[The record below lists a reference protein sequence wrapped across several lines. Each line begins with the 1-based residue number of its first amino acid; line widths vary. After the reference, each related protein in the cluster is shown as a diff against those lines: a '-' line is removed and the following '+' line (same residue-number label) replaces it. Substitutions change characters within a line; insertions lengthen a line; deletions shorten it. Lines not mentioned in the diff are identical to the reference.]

1 MEIEDIGL
9 MNVLIQEKK
18 GNKYFILYYYI
29 FIYIGIIM
37 IKKIEEIVI
46 GIRII
51 ITNIALIQKT
61 GIEIEKEVEIK
72 IEKKIGI
79 KIKKRTDIKI
89 IIKKKKQIIKIKR
102 KMRKKIII

>member
-1 MEIEDIGL
+1 

-37 IKKIEEIVI
+37 IKIIEEIVI

-51 ITNIALIQKT
+51 ITNIALILKI
-61 GIEIEKEVEIK
+61 GRDIEKEVEI
-72 IEKKIGI
+72 G
-79 KIKKRTDIKI
+79 IKKRIGTKRKKKMDIKI
-89 IIKKKKQIIKIKR
+89 IIKKKKQI
-102 KMRKKIII
+102 KKIMK